1 MGMVGKLIKIT
12 GFVLFVTLIVM
23 RSDVAEYI
31 EISRVYINN
40 FSSSLFEDER
50 SPTDIISLTAKM
62 NQELTPTNNGISN
75 GFSKNKDLF
84 LNEIVPRLRK
94 AEADKKE
101 SQDSDNANA
110 TAKEQLFVSDGKDPD
125 TDTDDDTIDFELDI
139 IPLSEE
145 MLFVKS
151 IAAKKFAKLK
161 AELDLLEEQEALD
174 TIQDEFDDNTL
185 ADAASANTST
195 KISTQTSQLIDNV
208 TSDPS
213 TLSSNNT
220 PEISDL
226 PLTKLQQNSNS
237 EAAYV
242 AAAITATI
250 AATISTNNNAKNK
263 SANIPDSNSAV
274 IATLDSRADIQLL
287 DSFISRDKKPKP
299 ATPSNNERNF
309 IPPTNENR
317 LNRPSSIFSNSLGL
331 MDDDEMVIIVNS
343 KNKQLISFSD
353 IKNMYNDRMTSWLDG
368 TKIKLYNLPIDSPVR
383 IIFSK
388 KILNQTPREAAT
400 AVSNRV
406 VKNLLRN
413 AMQTKTAR
421 LVVSTVSKNPN
432 AIGYAPYSSV
442 KGKGN
447 LRIIMQ

>member
-1 MGMVGKLIKIT
+1 MGMVGKLVKIT

-23 RSDVAEYI
+23 RSDVANYVAK
-31 EISRVYINN
+31 SRAYVND
-40 FSSSLFEDER
+40 FTSSLFEDER

-101 SQDSDNANA
+101 LQHNNTPAITVAKADQEQFFAPNVKESD
-110 TAKEQLFVSDGKDPD
+110 T
-125 TDTDDDTIDFELDI
+125 DDTIDFELDI

-185 ADAASANTST
+185 DATAVSYNANQQNDNVISSSSTAAS
-195 KISTQTSQLIDNV
+195 K
-208 TSDPS
+208 
-213 TLSSNNT
+213 NT
-220 PEISDL
+220 PDISDL
-226 PLTKLQQNSNS
+226 PLTNLQQTSILDS

-242 AAAITATI
+242 AATI
-250 AATISTNNNAKNK
+250 AAANSAKNK
-263 SANIPDSNSAV
+263 STTQLKSVSINIPDTGAAV
-274 IATLDSRADIQLL
+274 IATRDTRSDIQLL
-287 DSFISRDKKPKP
+287 DSFINRDKKLKS
-299 ATPSNNERNF
+299 ASSNNDRNF
-309 IPPTNENR
+309 IPPTSENR
-317 LNRPSSIFSNSLGL
+317 LNKPSSIFSNSL

-343 KNKQLISFSD
+343 RNKQLISFSD
-353 IKNMYNDRMTSWLDG
+353 IKNMYNDRMTSWPDG

-413 AMQTKTAR
+413 SMQTKTAR
-421 LVVSTVSKNPN
+421 LVVSTVSKNLN